1 MASYPSGAT
10 YSVGPTTYTMSS
22 KKPDRNFTVNETFNN
37 ASFTSQNGYQRTRA
51 ISRRSKRQFQL
62 KYTNISGAYKQAIEN
77 FYRARGGD
85 FDSFEF
91 DLAYIGLSGTIQVRF
106 GTDFSVSE
114 VLTTSS
120 IVTSVYSVSFTLTE
134 SYT

>member
-1 MASYPSGAT
+1 MAVFPSGAT
-10 YSVGPTTYTMSS
+10 YSIGGDTYTMSN
-22 KKPDRNFTVNETFNN
+22 KKPDRNFTINEAFNN
-37 ASFTSQNGYQRTRA
+37 ASFTSQNGYQRTRS

-62 KYTNISGAYKQAIEN
+62 KYTNISGAYKQAIED
-77 FYRARGGD
+77 FYRSRGGD

-106 GTDFSVSE
+106 DTDFSVSE

>member
-1 MASYPSGAT
+1 MASFPSGAT

-22 KKPDRNFTVNETFNN
+22 KKPDRNFTINEAFNN

-91 DLAYIGLSGTIQVRF
+91 DLSYIGLSGTIQVRF
-106 GTDFSVSE
+106 GTDFTVSE
-114 VLTTSS
+114 VLTTSNV
-120 IVTSVYSVSFTLTE
+120 VTSAYSVSFTLTE

>member
-1 MASYPSGAT
+1 MASFPSGAT
-10 YSVGPTTYTMSS
+10 FSVGPTNYTMSS
-22 KKPDRNFTVNETFNN
+22 RKPDRNYTINEAFNN

-62 KYTNISGAYKQAIEN
+62 KYTNISGPYKQAIEN
-77 FYRARGGD
+77 FYRERGGD

-91 DLAYIGLSGTIQVRF
+91 DLAYIGLSGSIQVRF
-106 GTDFSVSE
+106 GNDFSVSE
-114 VLTTSS
+114 VLTTSNV
-120 IVTSVYSVSFTLTE
+120 VTSVYSVSFTLTE

>member
-1 MASYPSGAT
+1 MASFPSGAT
-10 YSVGPTTYTMSS
+10 YSVGPTTYSMSN
-22 KKPDRNFTVNETFNN
+22 KKPDRNFTVNEVFNN

-51 ISRRSKRQFQL
+51 VSRRSKRQFQL

-91 DLAYIGLSGTIQVRF
+91 DLSYIGLSGTIQVRF
-106 GTDFSVSE
+106 GTDFTVSE
-114 VLTTSS
+114 VLTTSNV
-120 IVTSVYSVSFTLTE
+120 VTSAYSVSFTLTE

>member
-1 MASYPSGAT
+1 MARFPSEAT
-10 YSVGPTTYTMSS
+10 YSVGPTTYTMSA
-22 KKPDRNFTVNETFNN
+22 KKPDRNFSINEVFNN
-37 ASFTSQNGYQRTRA
+37 ATFTSQNGYQRTRA

-62 KYTNISGAYKQAIEN
+62 KYTNISGAYKQALEN
-77 FYRARGGD
+77 FYRERGGD

-106 GTDFSVSE
+106 GNDFSVSE
-114 VLTTSS
+114 VLTTSNV
-120 IVTSVYSVSFTLTE
+120 VTSAYSVSFTLTE